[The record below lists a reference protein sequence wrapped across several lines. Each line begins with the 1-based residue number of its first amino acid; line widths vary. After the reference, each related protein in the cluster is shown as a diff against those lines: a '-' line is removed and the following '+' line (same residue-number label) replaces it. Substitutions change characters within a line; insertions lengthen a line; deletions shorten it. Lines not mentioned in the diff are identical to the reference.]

1 MRARCLQD
9 QCKRPDYC
17 CSFTESYSKLL
28 LPLHPHP
35 PFGGFHSSPITSS
48 NDSNLSPRACG
59 LSKNGRHMWGKWE
72 AVAETQRR
80 GTWAPRAIH
89 KDMQMRPSLG
99 LGGAA
104 AGMIRSFTQI
114 HNVDYAITEPLSLTM
129 ERAHCEVCAGNS
141 RLHPGSPFGVD
152 LPAGG
157 ACSSGG
163 VAPVEV

>member
-1 MRARCLQD
+1 
-9 QCKRPDYC
+9 
-17 CSFTESYSKLL
+17 
-28 LPLHPHP
+28 
-35 PFGGFHSSPITSS
+35 
-48 NDSNLSPRACG
+48 
-59 LSKNGRHMWGKWE
+59 
-72 AVAETQRR
+72 
-80 GTWAPRAIH
+80 
-89 KDMQMRPSLG
+89 
-99 LGGAA
+99 
-104 AGMIRSFTQI
+104 MIRSFTQI